1 MQMVNSEIT
10 LEMNMSNDGEFI
22 LDGKQV
28 KFSEYGGSSKV
39 DVSRMFGKLK
49 DEYAIYEV
57 NAKDLGWQ
65 IKSFDEWL
73 NS

>member
-1 MQMVNSEIT
+1 MQMERFATT
-10 LEMNMSNDGEFI
+10 LEKNMSNDGEFV
-22 LDGKQV
+22 LDGKRV
-28 KFSEYGGSSKV
+28 KFNDYGGSSKV
-39 DVSRMFGKLK
+39 DVSKMFGKLK

-57 NAKDLGWQ
+57 NAKDLGWR

>member
-1 MQMVNSEIT
+1 MTGVEAMRRFRSRERASERRART
-10 LEMNMSNDGEFI
+10 G
-22 LDGKQV
+22 V
-28 KFSEYGGSSKV
+28 SK
-39 DVSRMFGKLK
+39 MFGKLK

-57 NAKDLGWQ
+57 NAKNLGWQ

>member
-1 MQMVNSEIT
+1 MQMVRSETT
-10 LEMNMSNDGEFI
+10 LEKSMSNNGEFM
-22 LDGKQV
+22 LDGKRV

-57 NAKDLGWQ
+57 NAKDLGWR

>member
-1 MQMVNSEIT
+1 MT
-10 LEMNMSNDGEFI
+10 DSNKFI
-22 LDGKQV
+22 LDGKRV
-28 KFSEYGGSSKV
+28 KFSDYGGSSKI

-49 DEYAIYEV
+49 DEYAIYKV
-57 NAKDLGWQ
+57 NAKNLGWR

>member
-1 MQMVNSEIT
+1 MID
-10 LEMNMSNDGEFI
+10 SNKFI
-22 LDGKQV
+22 LDGKLV
-28 KFSEYGGSSKV
+28 KFSDYGGSSKI

-49 DEYAIYEV
+49 DEHAIYEA
-57 NAKDLGWQ
+57 NAKSLGWR

>member
-1 MQMVNSEIT
+1 MT
-10 LEMNMSNDGEFI
+10 DGNKFI
-22 LDGKQV
+22 LDGKRV
-28 KFSEYGGSSKV
+28 KFSDYGGSSKI

-57 NAKDLGWQ
+57 NAKSLGWR

>member
-1 MQMVNSEIT
+1 MT
-10 LEMNMSNDGEFI
+10 DSNKFI
-22 LDGKQV
+22 LDGKRV
-28 KFSEYGGSSKV
+28 KFSDYGGSSKI

-49 DEYAIYEV
+49 DEYAIYEA
-57 NAKDLGWQ
+57 NAKSLGWR

>member
-1 MQMVNSEIT
+1 MQMERFATT
-10 LEMNMSNDGEFI
+10 LEKNMSNDGEFV
-22 LDGKQV
+22 LDGKRV

-39 DVSRMFGKLK
+39 DVSRMFGKLE

-57 NAKDLGWQ
+57 NAKDLGWR

>member
-1 MQMVNSEIT
+1 MID
-10 LEMNMSNDGEFI
+10 SNKFI
-22 LDGKQV
+22 LDGKRV
-28 KFSEYGGSSKV
+28 KFSDYGGSSKI

-57 NAKDLGWQ
+57 NAKNLGWR